1 MKKLVLLFSFVFV
14 AGMAFAQE
22 AKKAEPAKA
31 PEKAAAAA
39 KTHEVQA
46 EIVSVDAVKKT
57 VTIKGETANKTVPV
71 EEAALAAVKNL
82 KAGDKT
88 TLICRDN
95 EKGEHVAVAGVK
107 APEKK

>member
-1 MKKLVLLFSFVFV
+1 MKKFALLLSLVLM
-14 AGMAFAQE
+14 AGLAYANE
-22 AKKAEPAKA
+22 TKKAAPAKA
-31 PEKAAAAA
+31 PEKAAAV

-46 EIVSVDAVKKT
+46 EIVSVAADGKT
-57 VTIKGETANKTVPV
+57 ITIKGEKEDKTIPVDEKATA
-71 EEAALAAVKNL
+71 AIKNL
-82 KAGDKT
+82 KAGEKA